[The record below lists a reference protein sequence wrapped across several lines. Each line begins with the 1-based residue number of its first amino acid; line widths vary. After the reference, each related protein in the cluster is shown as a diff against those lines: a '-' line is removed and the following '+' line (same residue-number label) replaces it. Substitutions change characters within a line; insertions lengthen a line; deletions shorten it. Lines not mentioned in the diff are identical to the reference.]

1 MALNFGSKI
10 TKTLDFLLKYL
21 LSVLK
26 IILTFPKST
35 RILKITIE
43 NVHCEILPQVF
54 FYPMFLGPSFSVP
67 PIRDDLK
74 SRNLSQFTF
83 VLGEG
88 DVRLLL
94 VGKHKRV
101 SSILFLKTMV
111 DNTGENMG
119 VRIQK
124 TKYTIHMDT
133 IAITVDRLLHHRPSH

>member
-119 VRIQK
+119 VRIRK
-124 TKYTIHMDT
+124 TKYTWIQQ
-133 IAITVDRLLHHRPSH
+133 

>member
-1 MALNFGSKI
+1 
-10 TKTLDFLLKYL
+10 
-21 LSVLK
+21 
-26 IILTFPKST
+26 
-35 RILKITIE
+35 
-43 NVHCEILPQVF
+43 
-54 FYPMFLGPSFSVP
+54 MFLGPSFSVP

-119 VRIQK
+119 VRIRK
-124 TKYTIHMDT
+124 TKYTWIQ
-133 IAITVDRLLHHRPSH
+133 

>member
-1 MALNFGSKI
+1 MALNFGSKPQ
-10 TKTLDFLLKYL
+10 KTLDFLLKYL

-54 FYPMFLGPSFSVP
+54 FYPMFLGPS
-67 PIRDDLK
+67 IRDDLK

>member
-1 MALNFGSKI
+1 MTLNFGSKI

-119 VRIQK
+119 VRIRK
-124 TKYTIHMDT
+124 TKYTWIQQ
-133 IAITVDRLLHHRPSH
+133 

>member
-1 MALNFGSKI
+1 MTLNFGSKI

-119 VRIQK
+119 VRIRK
-124 TKYTIHMDT
+124 TKYTWIQ
-133 IAITVDRLLHHRPSH
+133 

>member
-1 MALNFGSKI
+1 
-10 TKTLDFLLKYL
+10 
-21 LSVLK
+21 
-26 IILTFPKST
+26 
-35 RILKITIE
+35 
-43 NVHCEILPQVF
+43 
-54 FYPMFLGPSFSVP
+54 MFLGPSFSVP

-119 VRIQK
+119 VRIRK
-124 TKYTIHMDT
+124 TKYTWIQQ
-133 IAITVDRLLHHRPSH
+133 